1 MITISRKFLPSEGCL
16 SRLVMHPFMT
26 TPLRS
31 ITFLIS
37 LVKQVRKNASHASL
51 LIKNVTLSEDL
62 SSARWQ
68 KNGGNWAEILLT
80 KNIVHINTF
89 FAITQ
94 PFILHAS
101 LVLNYS
107 KHFYYGADIYCKHK
121 TFISTLQDKIDFLVN
136 ENLFKAG

>member
-1 MITISRKFLPSEGCL
+1 MLIKTATKRRKSFFANPKYVLQAEQTLLRKTSFSFFPADCKRIMSSSFNLERLICLIDGANDYNFERICTYRGL

-68 KNGGNWAEILLT
+68 KNGGEL
-80 KNIVHINTF
+80 
-89 FAITQ
+89 
-94 PFILHAS
+94 S
-101 LVLNYS
+101 
-107 KHFYYGADIYCKHK
+107 
-121 TFISTLQDKIDFLVN
+121 
-136 ENLFKAG
+136 